1 MLYNSFNTN
10 FSSGKKQGE
19 ISCFDIAYIS
29 FADEEN
35 IPCRH
40 FLLNDKKELM
50 YDNQLVEIANLVNEN
65 NIQFVASILSD
76 KLPPQLNQ
84 EKYFVVKLAE
94 DNKLFKIEEV
104 LNFSSK

>member
-1 MLYNSFNTN
+1 M
-10 FSSGKKQGE
+10 
-19 ISCFDIAYIS
+19 
-29 FADEEN
+29 
-35 IPCRH
+35 H